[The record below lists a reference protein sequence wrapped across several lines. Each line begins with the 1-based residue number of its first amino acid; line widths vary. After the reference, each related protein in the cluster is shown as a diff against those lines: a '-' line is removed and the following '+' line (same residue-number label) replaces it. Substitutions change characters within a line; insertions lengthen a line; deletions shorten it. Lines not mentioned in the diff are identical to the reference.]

1 MRQRHC
7 ALAALYVCALLG
19 WNQLC
24 ATLSQP
30 TSDLVAKQA
39 AHCGPYGLRHSQ
51 ISFLLPKD

>member
-24 ATLSQP
+24 ATLSQ